1 MAKYTGPVCRLCRR
15 ENDKLFLKGERCNSP
30 KCSFERRPIP
40 PGMHGR
46 GRRRKFSEY
55 GIQLREKQKLKR
67 IYGLLESQFHIFFER
82 ANKQKGVTGENL
94 LIMLESRFDNVVY
107 KASLASSRAK
117 CRQMV
122 NHSMFNI
129 NGKKV
134 NIASYIIKQG
144 DVISCHTDSAKKL
157 VKESFDS
164 LGDGFVPPDW
174 MEIDKQNLTVKII
187 RNPTRSDISV
197 QVNESLIVE
206 LYSK

>member
-94 LIMLESRFDNVVY
+94 LVMLESRFDNVVY

-122 NHSMFNI
+122 NHSMFDI
-129 NGKKV
+129 NGRKV

-144 DVISCHTDSAKKL
+144 DVI
-157 VKESFDS
+157 KEMVV
-164 LGDGFVPPDW
+164 L
-174 MEIDKQNLTVKII
+174 
-187 RNPTRSDISV
+187 
-197 QVNESLIVE
+197 
-206 LYSK
+206 SKMLS

>member
-30 KCSFERRPIP
+30 KCSFERRPVP

-46 GRRRKFSEY
+46 SRRRKFSEY

-82 ANKQKGVTGENL
+82 ASKQDGITGENL
-94 LIMLESRFDNVVY
+94 LIMLESRLDNVVY
-107 KASLASSRAK
+107 KASLGSSRAK

-122 NHSMFNI
+122 NHSMFDV

-134 NIASYIIKQG
+134 DIASYIIKEG
-144 DVISCHTDSAKKL
+144 DVISCHTDVAKKL
-157 VKESFDS
+157 VKESFDL
-164 LGDGFVPPDW
+164 LGDGLNAPDW
-174 MEIDKQNLTVKII
+174 LEIDKTKLTVKVLKV
-187 RNPTRSDISV
+187 PTRSDISL

>member
-46 GRRRKFSEY
+46 SRRRKFSEY

-94 LIMLESRFDNVVY
+94 LVMLESRFDNVVY
-107 KASLASSRAK
+107 KAALASSRAK

-122 NHSMFNI
+122 NHSMFDI

-134 NIASYIIKQG
+134 NIASYILKQG
-144 DVISCHTDSAKKL
+144 DVISCHNESAKKL
-157 VKESFDS
+157 VKQSFDS
-164 LGDGFVPPDW
+164 LGDGFIAPDW
-174 MEIDKQNLTVKII
+174 LEVDKQNLTVKIV
-187 RNPTRSDISV
+187 RVPTRSDISV